1 MSVIFVFNK
10 NFLTVLRIAS
20 KISNYQPFRP
30 SGRVECLR
38 PDNEFTW
45 EKTKGTM
52 VDESLFFTKNK
63 NIPFKRNPAAPKN
76 TSTAPL
82 TPLDEKFLH
91 SAGRNCDASVANLN

>member
-38 PDNEFTW
+38 PDNEFTL
-45 EKTKGTM
+45 EKTKGNGRLRFAKTNLRGPIAHE
-52 VDESLFFTKNK
+52 VDESLSFTKNK
-63 NIPFKRNPAAPKN
+63 KIPF
-76 TSTAPL
+76 
-82 TPLDEKFLH
+82 
-91 SAGRNCDASVANLN
+91 